1 LPHVEHLYVHV
12 PFCARRCTYCDF
24 SIAVRPVVPVAEYLD
39 GLTRELEQAGRPA
52 SPRTVYLGGGTPSKL
67 GGDGITRLA
76 QMLGAPAGLEEFTI
90 EANPEDVTPGAVRA
104 WVAAGVNRLS
114 LGSQSFDEGVLAWM
128 HRTHDA
134 AAIGRAVRAAREGG
148 VGNLSLDLIFSLPE
162 SLGRDW
168 RRDLDLTVAQEPDHI
183 SLYGL
188 TVEPGTP
195 LARQIQRGETATT
208 PDSRYAEEYLA
219 AHEVLASAGY
229 AFYEVSNA
237 ARPGREAVHNRAY
250 WRRVP
255 YLGVGPSAHSFDGTT
270 RWWNEP
276 AYAKWVELLAAGSS
290 PVAEREE
297 LGPDQVRM
305 EELYLGLRTTDGIA
319 LWQDSPARLLQAAE
333 QWVRAGWAQ
342 IVAAEGLGDLATG
355 RLGDFPS
362 GDLATGRLI
371 LTPSGWLRLDE
382 LVATL

>member
-1 LPHVEHLYVHV
+1 MSPVPGFEHLYVHV

-39 GLTRELEQAGRPA
+39 GLTRELAQTGRPA
-52 SPRTVYLGGGTPSKL
+52 SPRTLYLGGGTPSKL
-67 GGDGITRLA
+67 GGAGIARLA
-76 QMLGAPAGLEEFTI
+76 EIVGVPAGLEEFTI
-90 EANPEDVTPGAVRA
+90 EANPEDVTPGAVRD

-114 LGSQSFDEGVLAWM
+114 LGSQSFDATVLAWM
-128 HRTHDA
+128 HRTHDV
-134 AAIGRAVRAAREGG
+134 AAIARAVQVAREGG
-148 VGNLSLDLIFSLPE
+148 VGNLSLDLIFALPE

-168 RRDLDLTVAQEPDHI
+168 RADLDRTIALEPDHV

-188 TVEPGTP
+188 SVEPGTP
-195 LARQIQRGETATT
+195 LVRQVHRGETLPP
-208 PDSRYAEEYLA
+208 PDTRYAAEYLE
-219 AHEVLASAGY
+219 AHEVLRAAGY
-229 AFYEVSNA
+229 GFYEVSNA
-237 ARPGREAVHNRAY
+237 ARPGREAIHNRAY

-255 YLGVGPSAHSFDGTT
+255 YLGIGPSAHSFDGTA

-276 AYAKWVELLAAGSS
+276 AYAKWLELLAAGSS
-290 PVAEREE
+290 SIAEREV
-297 LGPDQVRM
+297 LGVDEVRL

-342 IVAAEGLGDLATG
+342 IVAAGPLGDLATR
-355 RLGDFPS
+355 RLV
-362 GDLATGRLI
+362 

-382 LVATL
+382 LVSTI